1 MLIDIAKHKN
11 IMIQILKDIY
21 TDTAIAPFL
30 GFKGGTAAY
39 MFYELPRFSVDLDF
53 DLLDEAKED
62 VVFERVASII
72 KAYGQVKDACKKRF
86 GILFVISYGNDDRNI
101 KVEINRRNFGSRF
114 ELKSYFGISMLVMAR
129 EDMFANKLV
138 AMGECLGKTNRD
150 IFDCWSF
157 LKNNWPV
164 NKGIVEKRSGLS
176 FKAFLQR
183 CVDGL
188 EKKGDR
194 NILSGM
200 GELLDPKQ
208 KSWAKNNL
216 RKDTIFLLKIRDESE
231 K

>member
-1 MLIDIAKHKN
+1 
-11 IMIQILKDIY
+11 MIQILKGIY

-62 VVFERVASII
+62 VVFERVALII

-138 AMGECLGKTNRD
+138 AMGERLGKTNRD
-150 IFDCWSF
+150 IFDCWYF

-216 RKDTIFLLKIRDESE
+216 RKDTIFLLKIMEESE

>member
-1 MLIDIAKHKN
+1 MFLDTARHKN

-21 TDTAIAPFL
+21 TDTDIAPFL

-62 VVFERVASII
+62 VVFERIGAIV
-72 KAYGQVKDACKKRF
+72 KAYGQVKDAGKKRF
-86 GILFVISYGNDDRNI
+86 GTLFVISYGRDERNI
-101 KVEINRRNFGSRF
+101 KIEINRRNFGSRF

-129 EDMFANKLV
+129 EDMFANKLA
-138 AMGECLGKTNRD
+138 AMAERLGKTNRD
-150 IFDCWSF
+150 IFDCWFF

-164 NKGIVEKRSGLS
+164 NKELVERRTGLS
-176 FKAFLQR
+176 FKDFLQR

-188 EKKGDR
+188 EKKGDK

-208 KSWAKNNL
+208 KAWAKNNL
-216 RKDTIFLLKIRDESE
+216 RKDTIFLLKVKRQNPS
-231 K
+231 

>member
-1 MLIDIAKHKN
+1 MSLDMARHKN
-11 IMIQILKDIY
+11 IMIQILKGLY

-62 VVFERVASII
+62 VVFERVGTII
-72 KAYGQVKDACKKRF
+72 KAYGQVKDAVKKRF
-86 GILFVISYGNDDRNI
+86 GALFVISYGNDDRNI
-101 KVEINRRNFGSRF
+101 KIEINRRNFGSHF

-138 AMGECLGKTNRD
+138 AMEARLGKTNRD
-150 IFDCWSF
+150 IFDCWFF

-164 NKGIVEKRSGLS
+164 NKEIVEGRTGLS
-176 FKAFLQR
+176 FKDFLQK
-183 CVDGL
+183 CVDEL

-208 KSWAKNNL
+208 KAWAKTNL
-216 RKDTIFLLKIRDESE
+216 RKDTIFLLKIRKESE